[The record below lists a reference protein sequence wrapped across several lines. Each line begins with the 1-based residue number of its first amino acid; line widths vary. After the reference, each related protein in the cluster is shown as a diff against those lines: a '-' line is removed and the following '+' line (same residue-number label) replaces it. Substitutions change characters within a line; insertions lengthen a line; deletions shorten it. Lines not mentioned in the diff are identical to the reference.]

1 MNETKK
7 FKAPVTVGDKLGVI
21 KEVQI
26 ADQLR
31 YLKLKERVDA
41 IEKLT
46 DDKEFFNKTILR

>member
-26 ADQLR
+26 ADKLR
-31 YLKLKERVDA
+31 YLKLEERIVVL
-41 IEKLT
+41 EKWMVKLT
-46 DDKEFFNKTILR
+46 KE